1 MGHPNYKNLT
11 FADIL
16 PLTAGINPA
25 RAFGPAVVIPSFPN
39 YHWIYWVGPLL
50 GSLVAVF
57 AYRIIKALEY
67 EAYGAT
73 GQDSD
78 QPAAPITPSAP
89 VDTPLAPQATPIP
102 PKQTV

>member
-1 MGHPNYKNLT
+1 M
-11 FADIL
+11 
-16 PLTAGINPA
+16 TAGINPA
-25 RAFGPAVVIPSFPN
+25 RAFGPAVVIPSFPD

-73 GQDSD
+73 GQDADGSV
-78 QPAAPITPSAP
+78 PTTTPVVP
-89 VDTPLAPQATPIP
+89 VDIPTAPQATPIP